1 MSIEL
6 QALIDSYTAT
16 FADTLMDV
24 LTVVVPAGVALL
36 VIRLSISWARSYF
49 RKFAK

>member
-1 MSIEL
+1 MDIAL
-6 QALIDSYTAT
+6 QGLIDTYTAT
-16 FADTLMDV
+16 FASTLMDV
-24 LTVVVPAGVALL
+24 LTVVVPAGVGLL